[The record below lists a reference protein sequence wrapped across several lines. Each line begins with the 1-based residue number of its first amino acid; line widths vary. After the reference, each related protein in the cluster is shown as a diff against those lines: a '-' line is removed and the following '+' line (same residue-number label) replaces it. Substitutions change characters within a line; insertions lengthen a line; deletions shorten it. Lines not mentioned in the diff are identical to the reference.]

1 MRDTESRINKVGKA
15 WNRRMPNG
23 TYGGVRGQVNTKEV
37 NTSISVHFLLD
48 CWIIDLKTDYIRAI
62 VKMTIIFLSK
72 NTTSRTQIAMRL
84 CHIRMR
90 RLFQRMRFLNKH
102 FQTID

>member
-1 MRDTESRINKVGKA
+1 
-15 WNRRMPNG
+15 MPNG
-23 TYGGVRGQVNTKEV
+23 TYDGVRGQVNTKEV

-48 CWIIDLKTDYIRAI
+48 CRIIDLKTDYIRAI

-72 NTTSRTQIAMRL
+72 NTTSRTQVAKRL
-84 CHIRMR
+84 CHIRKI
-90 RLFQRMRFLNKH
+90 RLFQRMRFLNIH